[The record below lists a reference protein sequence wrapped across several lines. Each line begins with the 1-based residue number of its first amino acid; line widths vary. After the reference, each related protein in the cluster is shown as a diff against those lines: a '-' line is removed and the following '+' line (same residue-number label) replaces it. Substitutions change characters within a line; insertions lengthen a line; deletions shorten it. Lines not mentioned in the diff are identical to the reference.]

1 MCQSHVSANDSE
13 KKDGSGGRSARQRP
27 DFTEEAGDQWIS
39 RLHTPA
45 LSTTTAFTHT
55 CIQRT
60 QTNTSGWSLT
70 QRLTYEE
77 PVGKIKNIC
86 DSGTDKHSGVRWK
99 TCKFKASTT
108 SVSSL
113 TTFRANFNSRP
124 SMSLSCWRKRPGD
137 MSIKMKSLLWV
148 RIKLKH
154 TWTWTHTVPGT
165 DVSFWSR
172 DRGWS
177 THRASNG

>member
-1 MCQSHVSANDSE
+1 MHVIFPLVQHSRCVRAMCQRMTVKRKTAAEVDLPDKGQTSQRRLEINGSA
-13 KKDGSGGRSARQRP
+13 GCTP
-27 DFTEEAGDQWIS
+27 
-39 RLHTPA
+39 LH
-45 LSTTTAFTHT
+45 STTTAFTHT
-55 CIQRT
+55 CTQRT

-124 SMSLSCWRKRPGD
+124 SMSLSC
-137 MSIKMKSLLWV
+137 
-148 RIKLKH
+148 
-154 TWTWTHTVPGT
+154 
-165 DVSFWSR
+165 
-172 DRGWS
+172 
-177 THRASNG
+177 